1 MKSNEN
7 LQKDVQDAIKWEPL
21 LHAAEIGVIAK
32 DGIVT
37 LTGTVDDYMKKVE
50 AERAT
55 KKVEGVKAIVEKI
68 DVDYGHVGKTDNE
81 IAIEVVEALKRN
93 VSVPDELIK
102 IKVQDGW
109 VYLEGNVKWHYQKRL
124 AYNSVK
130 NIIGVKDV
138 INDIKIEAEV
148 YDQIEKEAIEKA
160 FECSWS
166 INNDD
171 IKVEVEGNEV
181 TLSGI
186 VDSYYVKEEA
196 ERIAWNAHGVTAVN
210 NELIVG
216 CFD

>member
-1 MKSNEN
+1 MKSNES

-68 DVDYGHVGKTDNE
+68 EVDYGHTKKTDND

-93 VSVPDELIK
+93 MSVPDDQIK
-102 IKVQDGW
+102 IKVQNGW
-109 VYLEGNVKWHYQKRL
+109 VYLEGILNWNYQKRS

-130 NIIGVKDV
+130 NIIGVRDV
-138 INDIKIEAEV
+138 INNIKIEAEV
-148 YDQIEKEAIEKA
+148 KDRIEKEDIERA
-160 FECSWS
+160 FNRSSS
-166 INNDD
+166 IKSED

-181 TLSGI
+181 TLSGT
-186 VDSYYVKEEA
+186 VDSYYVKDEA
-196 ERIAWNAHGVTAVN
+196 ERIAWNAHGVSSVN
-210 NELIVG
+210 NELVVG
-216 CFD
+216 YYD